1 MTAQAALEA
10 EQVQHILHSLVVLF
24 HPQVGVV
31 FVVFAGLVEAPF
43 LLGQGDE
50 LALHIVIGRNR
61 VLYALL
67 VHHLAADVRR
77 VEDLLVAQP
86 DILSVV
92 VKGKVDALGL
102 GQRFGKNAYAQPC
115 AAVKVLD
122 CCRAEQGKPRGR
134 TINRDTFCRARR
146 GVQLGKIGHSR
157 GRIRHPEPLVPD
169 GALHTVAGVCLQ
181 IDRGLALHHTL
192 GDKGR
197 FAHDASFHPQGQDA
211 GSRVIIQLQAGI
223 QAGDSFP
230 IHDSQVFGTQHKGT
244 GAGPVSLLH
253 QSIGIAPEVQ
263 LPEQAAHLLLIVAQQ
278 VLSGVSVLDLEGG
291 AVVQQQVCPVLADP
305 FRHPQGGN
313 GALLGA
319 GCVFSGTGVHLGHAA
334 LPPLPPGLDVAV
346 VVGIDGPPARLVQVV
361 QKCGDVH
368 VLVNLLKSRSMV
380 YS

>member
-24 HPQVGVV
+24 HPQVRVV
-31 FVVFAGLVEAPF
+31 FVVFAGLVKAPF

-50 LALHIVIGRNR
+50 LALHIVIGWNR
-61 VLYALL
+61 VFHALL
-67 VHHLAADVRR
+67 VHHLATDVRR
-77 VEDLLVAQP
+77 VEDLLVPQP
-86 DILSVV
+86 DILPVV

-102 GQRFGKNAYAQPC
+102 GQRFGKDAHAQPC

-122 CCRAEQGKPRGR
+122 CCRAEQGKPGRG
-134 TINRDTFCRARR
+134 TLHRDAFCRARR
-146 GVQLGKIGHSR
+146 GLQRFKHRSAQNS
-157 GRIRHPEPLVPD
+157 IRYPEPFVAD
-169 GALHTVAGVCLQ
+169 GAPGLIAGVGLQ
-181 IDRGLALHHTL
+181 IDRRLALHHAL

-197 FAHDASFHPQGQDA
+197 FGHDAPFHPQRQDA

-223 QAGDSFP
+223 RAGNSFP
-230 IHDSQVFGTQHKGT
+230 FHDRQVLGTQYKGT
-244 GAGPVSLLH
+244 GAGPVGLFH
-253 QSIGIAPEVQ
+253 QSVGIAPEVQ
-263 LPEQAAHLLLIVAQQ
+263 LPEQAAHLLLIIAQQ
-278 VLSGVSVLDLEGG
+278 IPGGGSVLDLEGG
-291 AVVQQQVCPVLADP
+291 AVVQKQVCPVLADP
-305 FRHPQGGN
+305 FRHLQGGN

-319 GCVFSGTGVHLGHAA
+319 VCVFSGTGVHLGHAA

>member
-1 MTAQAALEA
+1 M
-10 EQVQHILHSLVVLF
+10 
-24 HPQVGVV
+24 
-31 FVVFAGLVEAPF
+31 
-43 LLGQGDE
+43 GQGDE

-61 VLYALL
+61 VLHALL

-86 DILSVV
+86 DILPVV
-92 VKGKVDALGL
+92 VKGKVDALGF
-102 GQRFGKNAYAQPC
+102 GQRFGKDAHAQPC

-134 TINRDTFCRARR
+134 TINRDAFCRARR
-146 GVQLGKIGHSR
+146 GLQRFKHRSAR
-157 GRIRHPEPLVPD
+157 NSIRYPDPFVAD
-169 GALHTVAGVCLQ
+169 GAPGLIAGVGLQ

-197 FAHDASFHPQGQDA
+197 FGHDTPFHPQGQDA
-211 GSRVIIQLQAGI
+211 GSRVIVQLQAGI
-223 QAGDSFP
+223 RAGNSFSV
-230 IHDSQVFGTQHKGT
+230 HDSQVFGTQHKGT
-244 GAGPVSLLH
+244 GAGPVGLFH
-253 QSIGIAPEVQ
+253 QSVGIAPEVQ
-263 LPEQAAHLLLIVAQQ
+263 LPEQAAHLLLIIAQQ
-278 VLSGVSVLDLEGG
+278 IPGGGSVLDLEGG
-291 AVVQQQVCPVLADP
+291 AVVQKQVCPVLADP

-319 GCVFSGTGVHLGHAA
+319 VCVFSGTGVHLGHAA

-346 VVGIDGPPARLVQVV
+346 VVGIDGPPACLVQVV